1 MIYLNV
7 ILTILC
13 LILIS
18 FLIFAIY
25 LVKEYK
31 NKIKQFPSQMNPTWG
46 NIPKVPED
54 LDKMTAKLMK
64 ELFKG
69 K

>member
-1 MIYLNV
+1 MLYLNV

-18 FLIFAIY
+18 FLILAIY

-31 NKIKQFPSQMNPTWG
+31 NKFKQFPSQMNPTWG
-46 NIPKVPED
+46 NIPKAPED
-54 LDKMTAKLMK
+54 LNEMTAKLMK

>member
-7 ILTILC
+7 ILTVLC

-18 FLIFAIY
+18 FLILAIY
-25 LVKEYK
+25 LVKQYK
-31 NKIKQFPSQMNPTWG
+31 NKFKQFPSQMNPTWG
-46 NIPKVPED
+46 KISNSPED
-54 LDKMTAKLMK
+54 LNEMTTKLMK

>member
-13 LILIS
+13 IILIS
-18 FLIFAIY
+18 FLILAIY

-31 NKIKQFPSQMNPTWG
+31 NKFKKFPSQMNMDW
-46 NIPKVPED
+46 NQKVPGD
-54 LDKMTAKLMK
+54 LNEMTAKLMK

>member
-1 MIYLNV
+1 
-7 ILTILC
+7 
-13 LILIS
+13 
-18 FLIFAIY
+18 
-25 LVKEYK
+25 VKEYK

-46 NIPKVPED
+46 NIPKAPED
-54 LDKMTAKLMK
+54 LNEMTAKLMK

>member
-13 LILIS
+13 IILIS
-18 FLIFAIY
+18 FLILAIY

-31 NKIKQFPSQMNPTWG
+31 NKVKQFPSQMNMDW
-46 NIPKVPED
+46 NQKVRGD
-54 LDKMTAKLMK
+54 LNEMTAKLIK

>member
-13 LILIS
+13 IILIS

-25 LVKEYK
+25 IVKEYK
-31 NKIKQFPSQMNPTWG
+31 NKVKQFPSQMNMDWG
-46 NIPKVPED
+46 QKVPED
-54 LDKMTAKLMK
+54 LNEMTAKLMK